1 MKRRELASEPELEA
15 LLNPRR
21 VERRAPPE
29 VRARAMAR
37 VRAIA
42 AAGGRIPAI
51 SALALAPPPSPSAAP
66 PALPV
71 PRGGLV
77 RLLVPA
83 SFAAVVAI
91 GGAVALRSPTVH
103 TPAPGVSAKPSLAMS
118 PQADDSAAPRPVETP
133 PVETPPLVA
142 PAKPLPSVRPEA
154 EVGLTE
160 LQLLGRA
167 QSAYTHHDF
176 TRALALIGELSR
188 RFPNGHLA
196 EEREAL
202 RVRSLLGAGRTDEGQ
217 RAAAAFANRFPR
229 SVLLPKQK
237 L

>member
-42 AAGGRIPAI
+42 AAGGRIPPI
-51 SALALAPPPSPSAAP
+51 SALAPLP
-66 PALPV
+66 PASAPPV
-71 PRGGLV
+71 PRGAAV
-77 RLLVPA
+77 RLWVPA

-91 GGAVALRSPTVH
+91 GGAVALRSPTVATVPTAPPVVSAQPTPV
-103 TPAPGVSAKPSLAMS
+103 TPA
-118 PQADDSAAPRPVETP
+118 QAADAAAPAQVEA
-133 PVETPPLVA
+133 PPLVA
-142 PAKPLPSVRPEA
+142 PPQPPRSVRPDV
-154 EVGLTE
+154 EVSSSE
-160 LQLLGRA
+160 LQLLARA
-167 QSAYTHHDF
+167 QSAYTHRDF
-176 TRALALIGELSR
+176 TRALALISELNR

-217 RAAAAFANRFPR
+217 RAAAAFATRFPR

-237 L
+237 H